1 LQIHL
6 GDTLTFTVG
15 SEQFT
20 AQVANIRSVE
30 WETMKPNFYMIFS
43 AHTIEKY
50 PSTFLTSFYLPE
62 NQKEVLNS
70 LLKTY
75 PSTTILEVD
84 AILQQFKTILNQLTQ
99 AINYLL
105 YFALIAGL
113 TVLFAA
119 VYATLDYRIYEG
131 ALMRSLGASR
141 LFLRKTHLIEFC
153 FLGLMSGVLA
163 VVMSETI
170 LYFLYTRVMHIHYQP
185 NFILW
190 FLVPLLGL
198 LLVGLTGFWG
208 VRKVVNQPPM
218 KILREQ

>member
-1 LQIHL
+1 MA
-6 GDTLTFTVG
+6 
-15 SEQFT
+15 T
-20 AQVANIRSVE
+20 AIASKCPQPFCLERAVE

-43 AHTIEKY
+43 PHTLEKY

-62 NQKEVLNS
+62 DQKEVLNS

-84 AILQQFKTILNQLTQ
+84 AILQQFKTVLNQLTQ

-105 YFALIAGL
+105 YVALIAGV

-141 LFLRKTHLIEFC
+141 HFLRKTHLIEFC
-153 FLGLMSGVLA
+153 FLGFISGVIA
-163 VVMSETI
+163 VVLSEI
-170 LYFLYTRVMHIHYQP
+170 MLYFLYSHVMHIPYQP
-185 NFILW
+185 QFVLW
-190 FLVPLLGL
+190 LVVPLLGL
-198 LLVGLTGFWG
+198 LLVGFTGFWG

-218 KILREQ
+218 KMLREQ